1 MICVTWPVVDDIW
14 RRGWIAALAFLVSI
28 AVAAGVLLFT
38 PGRYDA
44 IATASI
50 DVGNADPIN
59 AVALS
64 PSLVGLMEGNLAQL
78 VTSQRV
84 AIDVVKR
91 LNLTANP
98 ATQAAYRRSNSFG
111 RESID
116 EWMASSI
123 SGNVVPGFAAGSSVL
138 TIKYKSGDPNQAA
151 LIANAYLAAA
161 VDASIA
167 MKVASAQQTAQW
179 FAPQIEAL
187 NKDFQAARSNLENY
201 QKANGESGVDK
212 EGAALSS
219 ITQGLLNAKGALT
232 VLQNRLDSGTIF
244 ATDPSDP
251 DFQMLTSLKEKVTA
265 LETEL
270 DAGKATLG
278 ANNPRI
284 QAGHTSLAALRKEI
298 TDLTAKTRQNLIDR
312 ISLTQTQI
320 KLFEAQQAAAEKD
333 LIGAEA
339 QRSRL
344 GELQREVGFRLEQM
358 NERERTAAQANLQ
371 SKLTFADIAVL
382 DKAVPPIAP
391 AFPKPL
397 VVISVAIGAGL
408 TLGLILAFLAEML
421 DRRIRNKSDLAFA
434 SSGPVLGI
442 VKRSSLGQLRYRNS
456 RGRLRAA

>member
-1 MICVTWPVVDDIW
+1 MICVTWPVVDDFW

-98 ATQAAYRRSNSFG
+98 ATQAAYRRSDSFG